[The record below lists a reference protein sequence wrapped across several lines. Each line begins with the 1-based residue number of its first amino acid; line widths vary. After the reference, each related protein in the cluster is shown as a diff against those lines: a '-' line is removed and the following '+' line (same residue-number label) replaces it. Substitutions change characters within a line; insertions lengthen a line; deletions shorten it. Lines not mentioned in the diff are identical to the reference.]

1 MKIIEQVIKFAKSFK
16 DKGFT
21 LDYQTETETGLVQ
34 VYIDLKRKGI
44 VVVSGPIKV
53 IKQIMGVLENN

>member
-1 MKIIEQVIKFAKSFK
+1 MKIIEQVINYARELK

-34 VYIDLKRKGI
+34 VYIDDKRRGFVI
-44 VVVSGPIKV
+44 VSGPLKV
-53 IKQIMGVLENN
+53 IKQIRGVLENN